1 MEQQQDK
8 TFLEI
13 DTREQMNEIAIKAI
27 ERLDALKDFFFFA
40 KQEDELEVNL
50 SDATRLIFLTDNTA
64 KRITEEL
71 EKLLADNGVH
81 TRRI

>member
-27 ERLDALKDFFFFA
+27 ERHDALKDFFFFA